1 MNQENKYLG
10 KGVYSLPF
18 AAKLLSLT
26 PAQIKRYVS
35 GYSYGYQ
42 GTDRKMNAIFNRD
55 LTRIDGRIFL
65 SFLDLIELKFIA
77 AFRQHGVSTR
87 AIRIAAE
94 NVHSIYKI
102 QHPFCTRKFMT
113 DGRTILTDVAVESND
128 PELLDLVK
136 EQYAVA
142 EIFKPYL
149 HGEFEFEDD
158 ELINRWW
165 PNGKDNLVLMDPKR
179 CFGQPIIDSISVP
192 TETLFAAFRAE
203 DSIEA
208 IIEWFGCRKE
218 EVEAAIKFELK
229 FAA

>member
-1 MNQENKYLG
+1 
-10 KGVYSLPF
+10 
-18 AAKLLSLT
+18 
-26 PAQIKRYVS
+26 
-35 GYSYGYQ
+35 
-42 GTDRKMNAIFNRD
+42 
-55 LTRIDGRIFL
+55 
-65 SFLDLIELKFIA
+65 
-77 AFRQHGVSTR
+77 
-87 AIRIAAE
+87 
-94 NVHSIYKI
+94 
-102 QHPFCTRKFMT
+102 MT